1 MILLPYDM
9 PTYHPHP
16 THPHW
21 RKVDGGFLDKLVITI
36 NGIPVTAPFSWDQHN
51 RFVRVRMLGEPL
63 SKKWKEKGIRLD
75 LFGGVKYRTR
85 RLKGVVGVFIQKDS

>member
-21 RKVDGGFLDKLVITI
+21 RKVDGGFLDRLVITV
-36 NGIPVTAPFSWDQHN
+36 NGKPVEEPFSWDQHN
-51 RFVRVRMLGEPL
+51 KFVRARLPGNVLP
-63 SKKWKEKGIRLD
+63 KKWKFNGQRID
-75 LFGGVKYRTR
+75 LYGGTKYATY
-85 RLKGVVGVFIQKDS
+85 RLKGIVGVFKREDT